1 MKWPTLPCVI
11 DTQREGG
18 NEKDRAN
25 KGRSF
30 HSDEGEK
37 TSRSKASGVSTADRG
52 MKAIGT
58 GIRQASPDH
67 PRKHGFAWRIHR
79 NAHFSQKWAQPHLAI
94 PNVGRGP
101 AYPPIDQNPSSF
113 LGSEATTCFCG
124 DTTNYGVGIGAA

>member
-79 NAHFSQKWAQPHLAI
+79 NAHFSQKWDQPHLAI
-94 PNVGRGP
+94 PNVSRGRHILQLIKNRHLFWGLRRRHVS
-101 AYPPIDQNPSSF
+101 AEILPITG
-113 LGSEATTCFCG
+113 L
-124 DTTNYGVGIGAA
+124 V